1 MLDSPLLPWIGLNVF
16 ILVVLVLDLA
26 VLHRKQ
32 EEPTFRDAML
42 WTGVWIGLALLFNAG
57 IWYLRGAETAI
68 QFLSAYLVEE
78 SLSVDNLFIFLL
90 VFSHFRVPRELQR
103 GVLFWGILGALAMRL
118 TFILAGVALLERF
131 HWLIYVFG
139 AVLIV
144 SGIKLWGA
152 NQREIH
158 PEKNPILRLFR
169 RFVPVTP
176 DFRGARFW
184 VKEAG
189 TWLATPLAVVLI
201 VIETTDLI
209 FAIDSIPAVLAISND
224 PFIVYSSNA
233 FAILGLRSLYFA
245 LAGLMRLFHHL
256 HYGLSAVLVFV
267 GLKMV
272 ASDWVKISALVSLGV
287 IVALLGVAIVASLR
301 SANRPNLDAPGSAA

>member
-42 WTGVWIGLALLFNAG
+42 WTGVWIGLALIFNLG
-57 IWYLRGAETAI
+57 IWYVRGSEPAI
-68 QFLSAYLVEE
+68 QFLTAYLVEE
-78 SLSVDNLFIFLL
+78 SLSVDNLFVFLL

-103 GVLFWGILGALAMRL
+103 GVLFWGILGALLMRL
-118 TFILAGVALLERF
+118 SFILAGVTLLERF
-131 HWLIYVFG
+131 HWLVYVFG
-139 AVLIV
+139 GVLVV
-144 SGIKLWGA
+144 SGVKLWGTH
-152 NQREIH
+152 QHEIH

-169 RFVPVTP
+169 RAVPVTP
-176 DFRGARFW
+176 EYHGARFW
-184 VKEAG
+184 VREAG
-189 TWLATPLAVVLI
+189 RWMATPLAVVLI

-209 FAIDSIPAVLAISND
+209 FAVDSIPAVLAISSD

-245 LAGLMRLFHHL
+245 LAGLMRLFHYL
-256 HYGLSAVLVFV
+256 HYGLAAVLVFV

-272 ASDWVKISALVSLGV
+272 VAEWVKISALVSLGV
-287 IVALLGVAIVASLR
+287 IVLVLGAAIIASLR

>member
-1 MLDSPLLPWIGLNVF
+1 MLPWIGLNVF
-16 ILVVLVLDLA
+16 ILLALLADLGIF
-26 VLHRKQ
+26 HRKH

-245 LAGLMRLFHHL
+245 LAGLMRLFHYL
-256 HYGLSAVLVFV
+256 HYGLAAVLVFV

-272 ASDWVKISALVSLGV
+272 VAEWVKISALVSLGV
-287 IVALLGVAIVASLR
+287 IVLVLGAAIIASLR

>member
-1 MLDSPLLPWIGLNVF
+1 MLPWIGLNVF
-16 ILVVLVLDLA
+16 ILLALLADLGIF
-26 VLHRKQ
+26 HRKH

>member
-42 WTGVWIGLALLFNAG
+42 WTGVWIGLALIFNLG
-57 IWYLRGAETAI
+57 IWYVRGSEPAI
-68 QFLSAYLVEE
+68 QFLTAYLVEE
-78 SLSVDNLFIFLL
+78 SLSVDNLFVFLL

-103 GVLFWGILGALAMRL
+103 GVLFWGILGALLMRL
-118 TFILAGVALLERF
+118 SFILAGVTLLERF
-131 HWLIYVFG
+131 HWLVYVFG
-139 AVLIV
+139 GVLVV
-144 SGIKLWGA
+144 SGVKLWGTH
-152 NQREIH
+152 QHEIH

-169 RFVPVTP
+169 RAVPVTP
-176 DFRGARFW
+176 DYHGARFW
-184 VKEAG
+184 VREAG
-189 TWLATPLAVVLI
+189 RWMATPLAVVLI

-209 FAIDSIPAVLAISND
+209 FAVDSIPAVLAISSD

-245 LAGLMRLFHHL
+245 LAGLMRLFHYL
-256 HYGLSAVLVFV
+256 HYGLAAVLVFV

-272 ASDWVKISALVSLGV
+272 VAEWVKISALVSLGV
-287 IVALLGVAIVASLR
+287 IVLVLGAAIIASLR

>member
-1 MLDSPLLPWIGLNVF
+1 MLPWIGLNVF
-16 ILVVLVLDLA
+16 ILLALLADLGIF
-26 VLHRKQ
+26 HRKH

-131 HWLIYVFG
+131 HGLIYVFG

>member
-1 MLDSPLLPWIGLNVF
+1 MLPWIGLNVF
-16 ILVVLVLDLA
+16 ILLALLADLGIF
-26 VLHRKQ
+26 HRKH

-272 ASDWVKISALVSLGV
+272 ASDWVKSSALVSLGV

>member
-42 WTGVWIGLALLFNAG
+42 WTGVWIGLALIFNLG
-57 IWYLRGAETAI
+57 IWYVRGSEPAI
-68 QFLSAYLVEE
+68 QFLTAYLVEE
-78 SLSVDNLFIFLL
+78 SLSVDNLFVFLL

-103 GVLFWGILGALAMRL
+103 GVLFWGILGALLMRL
-118 TFILAGVALLERF
+118 SFILAGVTLLERF
-131 HWLIYVFG
+131 HWLVYVFG
-139 AVLIV
+139 GVLVV
-144 SGIKLWGA
+144 SGVKLWGTH
-152 NQREIH
+152 QHEIH

-169 RFVPVTP
+169 RAVPVTP
-176 DFRGARFW
+176 EYHGARFW
-184 VKEAG
+184 VREAG
-189 TWLATPLAVVLI
+189 RWMATPLAVVLI

-209 FAIDSIPAVLAISND
+209 FAVDSIPAVLAISSD
-224 PFIVYSSNA
+224 PFIVYSSYA

-245 LAGLMRLFHHL
+245 LAGLMRLFHYL
-256 HYGLSAVLVFV
+256 HYGLAAVLVFV

-272 ASDWVKISALVSLGV
+272 VAEWVKISALVSLGV
-287 IVALLGVAIVASLR
+287 IVLVLGAAIIASLR